1 MTKTVTVFVVAAV
14 LFAIGLGIAGGLD
27 VQGVTILMLAI
38 AAGVLAV
45 AVARR
50 AEGGFVDPAVCDSC
64 GGLVSPNAPYCKHC
78 GATLEPRSS

>member
-1 MTKTVTVFVVAAV
+1 MSKTVTVFVVSAV

-27 VQGVTILMLAI
+27 TQGMTILMLVI

-50 AEGGFVDPAVCDSC
+50 AEGGFVDPGTCDNC

-78 GATLEPRSS
+78 GANLEKKAS

>member
-1 MTKTVTVFVVAAV
+1 MSKTVTVFVAAAV

-27 VQGVTILMLAI
+27 AQGMTILMLVI
-38 AAGVLAV
+38 GAGVLAV

-50 AEGGFVDPAVCDSC
+50 AEGGFVDPGKCDNC

-78 GATLEPRSS
+78 GIQIESERL

>member
-1 MTKTVTVFVVAAV
+1 MSKTVTTFVVAAI
-14 LFAIGLGIAGGLD
+14 LFAIGLGVAGGLD
-27 VQGVTILMLAI
+27 TQGMTILFLVI

-50 AEGGFVDPAVCDSC
+50 AEGGFVEPATCTNC

-78 GATLEPRSS
+78 GAELEPRAN